1 MILLDIRGKKAC
13 GGAYLFRQDT
23 PLPNHSLTN
32 GGYHPIF
39 DEDITIYEPDD
50 SALPTCILLE
60 TGIRPIEFSSFLFFS
75 KLFIS
80 PSLCLSQNQWQP
92 LEREHTKSSS
102 AIQHRQGTGKG
113 GKKPKGTQGVHT
125 LYRLEFLPFFRV
137 F

>member
-1 MILLDIRGKKAC
+1 LLDIRGKKAC

-60 TGIRPIEFSSFLFFS
+60 FLHLS
-75 KLFIS
+75 VSRKINGSLWKGNIQNHHP
-80 PSLCLSQNQWQP
+80 PSNIAKEL
-92 LEREHTKSSS
+92 
-102 AIQHRQGTGKG
+102 GKG
-113 GKKPKGTQGVHT
+113 GKNQKGHKGYIHYIGWSFCLFFAFSNFLLFLYHIEEPLGRRKP
-125 LYRLEFLPFFRV
+125 
-137 F
+137 